1 MHTVVLTEL
10 GIAVYQDDAKLYSI
24 PFENP
29 AEEYVAIKQQKS
41 IPADL
46 ATRLIKEQSGVLVTD
61 ESLMSMLKNESIDAQ
76 MAGEEYLKKIQME
89 KPKILVES
97 GFASD
102 ENDALEKLRD
112 FAMSLSSSK
121 VTEVSSSPDLHVI
134 QSINTLDEVDKVC
147 NALSSRLREWY
158 GLHFPELDNIIDG
171 IAGYSKIVTTGRRED
186 LNEDAFT
193 NAGFPESKV
202 NMLNVVQE
210 KSRGGEISDENLEIV
225 KSLAQRMLDML
236 DLRKN
241 LEDHLEKEMN
251 NVAPNLAIILGTGV
265 AARMLSRT
273 GSLKKLSSLPAS
285 TIQVLGAERALFRSL
300 KTGAPPPKH
309 GILFQH
315 TLVHAAPR
323 WQRGK
328 IARAVAAKAVI
339 AARVDVYGNGVNATL
354 MEKLNLRI
362 KEIDTKYS
370 DAPEPRPDAA
380 NNERDHNSKA
390 WDKNKDDFKS
400 NRDSKPRGGFR
411 DKDRG
416 SSRDGDRGSFD
427 KFKKR
432 GDDRGSGGYR
442 RDDDKGGFD
451 KFKKRSGDRGSGGYR
466 RDDDRGGFRR
476 DNDRGGYRRDDDRG
490 GFDKF
495 KKRGDDRGSG
505 GYRRDGDRGG
515 FRRDN
520 DRGGY
525 RRDDDK
531 GSFDKFKK
539 RGDDR
544 SSGGYSRDND
554 RGGFRR
560 DNDRGGFRR
569 DNDRGGYSRDND
581 REIMTEADLDEIMT
595 EADTAEMMIKAV
607 LINSK
612 NAAMIVARAD
622 MAEMMIEVDSEEIM
636 IVVVLEEVVAVLV
649 QVVALSVVVQ
659 DTRIG
664 IGLVKVPAD
673 RVAEAEDLVEMT
685 NDVERKNRASV
696 LTEGR
701 HKGTYLVRS
710 DGRMNL
716 ATENL
721 VPGNTVYNERL
732 VVKKGIEYRTWD
744 PFRSKL
750 AASIKNGL
758 ETFPFKRGSSVL
770 YLGVSSGTTAS
781 HISDIVGVK
790 GMMFCVEHASRV
802 ARDFLDRVASHR
814 KNIVPVLQDAR
825 RPREYSAVYGKVDIV
840 YADIAQPDQTQI
852 VLENCQMYLKDGGV
866 MFLVIK
872 TRSIDVIKTPRQV
885 INEEKEKISRSM
897 DVLELID
904 LMPYDKDHAMIVAH

>member
-1 MHTVVLTEL
+1 MRQNRAPMLQTTSVIITPRPGIKIKMISNQIVIVNPVEVLE
-10 GIAVYQDDAKLYSI
+10 IKIED
-24 PFENP
+24 P
-29 AEEYVAIKQQKS
+29 AEMVIEA
-41 IPADL
+41 A
-46 ATRLIKEQSGVLVTD
+46 LINS
-61 ESLMSMLKNESIDAQ
+61 KNA
-76 MAGEEYLKKIQME
+76 
-89 KPKILVES
+89 
-97 GFASD
+97 
-102 ENDALEKLRD
+102 
-112 FAMSLSSSK
+112 AM
-121 VTEVSSSPDLHVI
+121 
-134 QSINTLDEVDKVC
+134 
-147 NALSSRLREWY
+147 
-158 GLHFPELDNIIDG
+158 
-171 IAGYSKIVTTGRRED
+171 IV
-186 LNEDAFT
+186 
-193 NAGFPESKV
+193 
-202 NMLNVVQE
+202 
-210 KSRGGEISDENLEIV
+210 
-225 KSLAQRMLDML
+225 
-236 DLRKN
+236 
-241 LEDHLEKEMN
+241 
-251 NVAPNLAIILGTGV
+251 
-265 AARMLSRT
+265 
-273 GSLKKLSSLPAS
+273 
-285 TIQVLGAERALFRSL
+285 
-300 KTGAPPPKH
+300 
-309 GILFQH
+309 
-315 TLVHAAPR
+315 
-323 WQRGK
+323 
-328 IARAVAAKAVI
+328 ARADTAEMMIKAVLI
-339 AARVDVYGNGVNATL
+339 NSKNAVVIVARVDTVEMMTEVDSEETMTEA
-354 MEKLNLRI
+354 
-362 KEIDTKYS
+362 DT
-370 DAPEPRPDAA
+370 AEMMI
-380 NNERDHNSKA
+380 EVVLINSKNA
-390 WDKNKDDFKS
+390 AMIVALADTVEMVIEVDLDEIMTEADIVETMTKAALINSKNAAMIVARADTAEIMTEADTAEIMIEV
-400 NRDSKPRGGFR
+400 DS
-411 DKDRG
+411 DEIMTEADTA
-416 SSRDGDRGSFD
+416 
-427 KFKKR
+427 
-432 GDDRGSGGYR
+432 
-442 RDDDKGGFD
+442 
-451 KFKKRSGDRGSGGYR
+451 
-466 RDDDRGGFRR
+466 
-476 DNDRGGYRRDDDRG
+476 
-490 GFDKF
+490 
-495 KKRGDDRGSG
+495 
-505 GYRRDGDRGG
+505 
-515 FRRDN
+515 
-520 DRGGY
+520 
-525 RRDDDK
+525 
-531 GSFDKFKK
+531 
-539 RGDDR
+539 
-544 SSGGYSRDND
+544 
-554 RGGFRR
+554 
-560 DNDRGGFRR
+560 
-569 DNDRGGYSRDND
+569 
-581 REIMTEADLDEIMT
+581 EIMTEADLDEIMT

>member
-1 MHTVVLTEL
+1 MRQNRAPMLQTTSVIITPRPGIKIKMISNQIVIVNPVEVLEIKIEDPAEMVIEAALINSKNAAMIVARADTAEMMIKVVL
-10 GIAVYQDDAKLYSI
+10 INSKNAV
-24 PFENP
+24 
-29 AEEYVAIKQQKS
+29 
-41 IPADL
+41 
-46 ATRLIKEQSGVLVTD
+46 
-61 ESLMSMLKNESIDAQ
+61 
-76 MAGEEYLKKIQME
+76 
-89 KPKILVES
+89 
-97 GFASD
+97 
-102 ENDALEKLRD
+102 
-112 FAMSLSSSK
+112 
-121 VTEVSSSPDLHVI
+121 VI
-134 QSINTLDEVDKVC
+134 V
-147 NALSSRLREWY
+147 
-158 GLHFPELDNIIDG
+158 
-171 IAGYSKIVTTGRRED
+171 
-186 LNEDAFT
+186 
-193 NAGFPESKV
+193 
-202 NMLNVVQE
+202 
-210 KSRGGEISDENLEIV
+210 
-225 KSLAQRMLDML
+225 
-236 DLRKN
+236 
-241 LEDHLEKEMN
+241 
-251 NVAPNLAIILGTGV
+251 
-265 AARMLSRT
+265 
-273 GSLKKLSSLPAS
+273 
-285 TIQVLGAERALFRSL
+285 
-300 KTGAPPPKH
+300 
-309 GILFQH
+309 
-315 TLVHAAPR
+315 
-323 WQRGK
+323 
-328 IARAVAAKAVI
+328 
-339 AARVDVYGNGVNATL
+339 ARVDTVEMMTEVDSEETMTEA
-354 MEKLNLRI
+354 
-362 KEIDTKYS
+362 DT
-370 DAPEPRPDAA
+370 AEMMI
-380 NNERDHNSKA
+380 EVVLINSKNA
-390 WDKNKDDFKS
+390 AMIVALADTVEMVIEVDLDEIMTEADIVETMTKAALINSKNAAMIVARADTAEIMTEA
-400 NRDSKPRGGFR
+400 DSAEIMTEV
-411 DKDRG
+411 DSDEIMTEA
-416 SSRDGDRGSFD
+416 DTA
-427 KFKKR
+427 
-432 GDDRGSGGYR
+432 
-442 RDDDKGGFD
+442 
-451 KFKKRSGDRGSGGYR
+451 
-466 RDDDRGGFRR
+466 
-476 DNDRGGYRRDDDRG
+476 
-490 GFDKF
+490 
-495 KKRGDDRGSG
+495 
-505 GYRRDGDRGG
+505 
-515 FRRDN
+515 
-520 DRGGY
+520 
-525 RRDDDK
+525 
-531 GSFDKFKK
+531 
-539 RGDDR
+539 
-544 SSGGYSRDND
+544 
-554 RGGFRR
+554 
-560 DNDRGGFRR
+560 
-569 DNDRGGYSRDND
+569 
-581 REIMTEADLDEIMT
+581 EIMTEADLDEIMT

>member
-1 MHTVVLTEL
+1 MLQTTSVIITPRPGIKIKMISNQIVIVNPVEVLE
-10 GIAVYQDDAKLYSI
+10 IKIED
-24 PFENP
+24 P
-29 AEEYVAIKQQKS
+29 AEMVIEA
-41 IPADL
+41 A
-46 ATRLIKEQSGVLVTD
+46 LINS
-61 ESLMSMLKNESIDAQ
+61 KNA
-76 MAGEEYLKKIQME
+76 
-89 KPKILVES
+89 
-97 GFASD
+97 
-102 ENDALEKLRD
+102 
-112 FAMSLSSSK
+112 AM
-121 VTEVSSSPDLHVI
+121 
-134 QSINTLDEVDKVC
+134 
-147 NALSSRLREWY
+147 
-158 GLHFPELDNIIDG
+158 
-171 IAGYSKIVTTGRRED
+171 IV
-186 LNEDAFT
+186 
-193 NAGFPESKV
+193 
-202 NMLNVVQE
+202 
-210 KSRGGEISDENLEIV
+210 
-225 KSLAQRMLDML
+225 
-236 DLRKN
+236 
-241 LEDHLEKEMN
+241 
-251 NVAPNLAIILGTGV
+251 
-265 AARMLSRT
+265 
-273 GSLKKLSSLPAS
+273 
-285 TIQVLGAERALFRSL
+285 
-300 KTGAPPPKH
+300 
-309 GILFQH
+309 
-315 TLVHAAPR
+315 
-323 WQRGK
+323 
-328 IARAVAAKAVI
+328 ARADTAEMMIKAVLI
-339 AARVDVYGNGVNATL
+339 NSKNAVVIVARVDTVEMMTEVDSEETMTEA
-354 MEKLNLRI
+354 
-362 KEIDTKYS
+362 DT
-370 DAPEPRPDAA
+370 AEMMI
-380 NNERDHNSKA
+380 EVVLINSKNA
-390 WDKNKDDFKS
+390 AMIVALADTVEMVIEVDLDEIMTEADIVETMTKAALINSKNAAMIVARADTAEIMTEA
-400 NRDSKPRGGFR
+400 DS
-411 DKDRG
+411 DEIMTEVD
-416 SSRDGDRGSFD
+416 SDEIMTEADTA
-427 KFKKR
+427 
-432 GDDRGSGGYR
+432 
-442 RDDDKGGFD
+442 
-451 KFKKRSGDRGSGGYR
+451 
-466 RDDDRGGFRR
+466 
-476 DNDRGGYRRDDDRG
+476 
-490 GFDKF
+490 
-495 KKRGDDRGSG
+495 
-505 GYRRDGDRGG
+505 
-515 FRRDN
+515 
-520 DRGGY
+520 
-525 RRDDDK
+525 
-531 GSFDKFKK
+531 
-539 RGDDR
+539 
-544 SSGGYSRDND
+544 
-554 RGGFRR
+554 
-560 DNDRGGFRR
+560 
-569 DNDRGGYSRDND
+569 
-581 REIMTEADLDEIMT
+581 EIMTEADLDEIMT

>member
-1 MHTVVLTEL
+1 MRQNRAPMLQTTSVIITPRPGIKIKMISNQIVIVNPVEVLEIKIEDPAEMVIEAALINSKNAAMIVARADTAEMMIKVVL
-10 GIAVYQDDAKLYSI
+10 INSKNAV
-24 PFENP
+24 
-29 AEEYVAIKQQKS
+29 
-41 IPADL
+41 
-46 ATRLIKEQSGVLVTD
+46 
-61 ESLMSMLKNESIDAQ
+61 
-76 MAGEEYLKKIQME
+76 
-89 KPKILVES
+89 
-97 GFASD
+97 
-102 ENDALEKLRD
+102 
-112 FAMSLSSSK
+112 
-121 VTEVSSSPDLHVI
+121 VI
-134 QSINTLDEVDKVC
+134 V
-147 NALSSRLREWY
+147 
-158 GLHFPELDNIIDG
+158 
-171 IAGYSKIVTTGRRED
+171 
-186 LNEDAFT
+186 
-193 NAGFPESKV
+193 
-202 NMLNVVQE
+202 
-210 KSRGGEISDENLEIV
+210 
-225 KSLAQRMLDML
+225 
-236 DLRKN
+236 
-241 LEDHLEKEMN
+241 
-251 NVAPNLAIILGTGV
+251 
-265 AARMLSRT
+265 
-273 GSLKKLSSLPAS
+273 
-285 TIQVLGAERALFRSL
+285 
-300 KTGAPPPKH
+300 
-309 GILFQH
+309 
-315 TLVHAAPR
+315 
-323 WQRGK
+323 
-328 IARAVAAKAVI
+328 
-339 AARVDVYGNGVNATL
+339 ARVDTVEMMTEVDSEETMTEA
-354 MEKLNLRI
+354 
-362 KEIDTKYS
+362 DT
-370 DAPEPRPDAA
+370 AEMMI
-380 NNERDHNSKA
+380 EVVLINSKNA
-390 WDKNKDDFKS
+390 AMIVALADTVEMVIEVDLDEIMTEADIVETMTKAALINSKNAAMIVARADTAEIMTEA
-400 NRDSKPRGGFR
+400 DS
-411 DKDRG
+411 DEIMTEVD
-416 SSRDGDRGSFD
+416 SDEIMTEADTA
-427 KFKKR
+427 
-432 GDDRGSGGYR
+432 
-442 RDDDKGGFD
+442 
-451 KFKKRSGDRGSGGYR
+451 
-466 RDDDRGGFRR
+466 
-476 DNDRGGYRRDDDRG
+476 
-490 GFDKF
+490 
-495 KKRGDDRGSG
+495 
-505 GYRRDGDRGG
+505 
-515 FRRDN
+515 
-520 DRGGY
+520 
-525 RRDDDK
+525 
-531 GSFDKFKK
+531 
-539 RGDDR
+539 
-544 SSGGYSRDND
+544 
-554 RGGFRR
+554 
-560 DNDRGGFRR
+560 
-569 DNDRGGYSRDND
+569 
-581 REIMTEADLDEIMT
+581 EIMTEADLDEIMT

>member
-1 MHTVVLTEL
+1 MRQNRAPMLQTTSVIITPRPGIKIKMISNQIVIVNPVEVLEIKIEDPAEMVIEAALINSKNAAMIVARADTAEMMIKVVL
-10 GIAVYQDDAKLYSI
+10 INSKNAV
-24 PFENP
+24 
-29 AEEYVAIKQQKS
+29 
-41 IPADL
+41 
-46 ATRLIKEQSGVLVTD
+46 
-61 ESLMSMLKNESIDAQ
+61 
-76 MAGEEYLKKIQME
+76 
-89 KPKILVES
+89 
-97 GFASD
+97 
-102 ENDALEKLRD
+102 
-112 FAMSLSSSK
+112 
-121 VTEVSSSPDLHVI
+121 VI
-134 QSINTLDEVDKVC
+134 V
-147 NALSSRLREWY
+147 
-158 GLHFPELDNIIDG
+158 
-171 IAGYSKIVTTGRRED
+171 
-186 LNEDAFT
+186 
-193 NAGFPESKV
+193 
-202 NMLNVVQE
+202 
-210 KSRGGEISDENLEIV
+210 
-225 KSLAQRMLDML
+225 
-236 DLRKN
+236 
-241 LEDHLEKEMN
+241 
-251 NVAPNLAIILGTGV
+251 
-265 AARMLSRT
+265 
-273 GSLKKLSSLPAS
+273 
-285 TIQVLGAERALFRSL
+285 
-300 KTGAPPPKH
+300 
-309 GILFQH
+309 
-315 TLVHAAPR
+315 
-323 WQRGK
+323 
-328 IARAVAAKAVI
+328 
-339 AARVDVYGNGVNATL
+339 ARVDTVEMMTEVDSEETMTEA
-354 MEKLNLRI
+354 
-362 KEIDTKYS
+362 DT
-370 DAPEPRPDAA
+370 AEMMI
-380 NNERDHNSKA
+380 EVVLINSKNA
-390 WDKNKDDFKS
+390 AMIVALADTVEMVIEVDSEETMTEADILEMMTKAALINSKNAVMIVARADTAEIMIEV
-400 NRDSKPRGGFR
+400 DS
-411 DKDRG
+411 DEIMTEADTAEIMTEA
-416 SSRDGDRGSFD
+416 DLD
-427 KFKKR
+427 
-432 GDDRGSGGYR
+432 
-442 RDDDKGGFD
+442 
-451 KFKKRSGDRGSGGYR
+451 
-466 RDDDRGGFRR
+466 
-476 DNDRGGYRRDDDRG
+476 
-490 GFDKF
+490 
-495 KKRGDDRGSG
+495 
-505 GYRRDGDRGG
+505 
-515 FRRDN
+515 
-520 DRGGY
+520 
-525 RRDDDK
+525 
-531 GSFDKFKK
+531 
-539 RGDDR
+539 
-544 SSGGYSRDND
+544 
-554 RGGFRR
+554 
-560 DNDRGGFRR
+560 
-569 DNDRGGYSRDND
+569 
-581 REIMTEADLDEIMT
+581 EIMTEADLDEIMT

>member
-1 MHTVVLTEL
+1 MRQNRAPMLQTTSVIITPRPGIKIKMISNQIVIVNPVEVLEIKIEDPAEMVIEAALINSKNAAMIVARADTAEMMIKVVL
-10 GIAVYQDDAKLYSI
+10 INSKNAV
-24 PFENP
+24 
-29 AEEYVAIKQQKS
+29 
-41 IPADL
+41 
-46 ATRLIKEQSGVLVTD
+46 
-61 ESLMSMLKNESIDAQ
+61 
-76 MAGEEYLKKIQME
+76 
-89 KPKILVES
+89 
-97 GFASD
+97 
-102 ENDALEKLRD
+102 
-112 FAMSLSSSK
+112 
-121 VTEVSSSPDLHVI
+121 VI
-134 QSINTLDEVDKVC
+134 V
-147 NALSSRLREWY
+147 
-158 GLHFPELDNIIDG
+158 
-171 IAGYSKIVTTGRRED
+171 
-186 LNEDAFT
+186 
-193 NAGFPESKV
+193 
-202 NMLNVVQE
+202 
-210 KSRGGEISDENLEIV
+210 
-225 KSLAQRMLDML
+225 
-236 DLRKN
+236 
-241 LEDHLEKEMN
+241 
-251 NVAPNLAIILGTGV
+251 
-265 AARMLSRT
+265 
-273 GSLKKLSSLPAS
+273 
-285 TIQVLGAERALFRSL
+285 
-300 KTGAPPPKH
+300 
-309 GILFQH
+309 
-315 TLVHAAPR
+315 
-323 WQRGK
+323 
-328 IARAVAAKAVI
+328 
-339 AARVDVYGNGVNATL
+339 ARVDTVEMMTEVDSEETMTEA
-354 MEKLNLRI
+354 
-362 KEIDTKYS
+362 DT
-370 DAPEPRPDAA
+370 AEMMI
-380 NNERDHNSKA
+380 EVVLINSKNA
-390 WDKNKDDFKS
+390 AMIVALADTVEMVIEVDLDEIMTEADIVEMMTKAALINSKNAVMIVARADTAEIMTEA
-400 NRDSKPRGGFR
+400 DS
-411 DKDRG
+411 DEIMTEAD
-416 SSRDGDRGSFD
+416 SDEIMTEADTA
-427 KFKKR
+427 
-432 GDDRGSGGYR
+432 
-442 RDDDKGGFD
+442 
-451 KFKKRSGDRGSGGYR
+451 
-466 RDDDRGGFRR
+466 
-476 DNDRGGYRRDDDRG
+476 
-490 GFDKF
+490 
-495 KKRGDDRGSG
+495 
-505 GYRRDGDRGG
+505 
-515 FRRDN
+515 
-520 DRGGY
+520 
-525 RRDDDK
+525 
-531 GSFDKFKK
+531 
-539 RGDDR
+539 
-544 SSGGYSRDND
+544 
-554 RGGFRR
+554 
-560 DNDRGGFRR
+560 
-569 DNDRGGYSRDND
+569 
-581 REIMTEADLDEIMT
+581 EIMTEADLDEIMT

>member
-1 MHTVVLTEL
+1 MRQNRAPMLQTTSVIITPRPGIKIKMISNQIVIVNPVEVLE
-10 GIAVYQDDAKLYSI
+10 IKIED
-24 PFENP
+24 P
-29 AEEYVAIKQQKS
+29 AEMVIEA
-41 IPADL
+41 A
-46 ATRLIKEQSGVLVTD
+46 LINS
-61 ESLMSMLKNESIDAQ
+61 KNA
-76 MAGEEYLKKIQME
+76 
-89 KPKILVES
+89 
-97 GFASD
+97 
-102 ENDALEKLRD
+102 
-112 FAMSLSSSK
+112 AM
-121 VTEVSSSPDLHVI
+121 
-134 QSINTLDEVDKVC
+134 
-147 NALSSRLREWY
+147 
-158 GLHFPELDNIIDG
+158 
-171 IAGYSKIVTTGRRED
+171 IV
-186 LNEDAFT
+186 
-193 NAGFPESKV
+193 
-202 NMLNVVQE
+202 
-210 KSRGGEISDENLEIV
+210 
-225 KSLAQRMLDML
+225 
-236 DLRKN
+236 
-241 LEDHLEKEMN
+241 
-251 NVAPNLAIILGTGV
+251 
-265 AARMLSRT
+265 
-273 GSLKKLSSLPAS
+273 
-285 TIQVLGAERALFRSL
+285 
-300 KTGAPPPKH
+300 
-309 GILFQH
+309 
-315 TLVHAAPR
+315 
-323 WQRGK
+323 
-328 IARAVAAKAVI
+328 ARADTAEMMIKAVLI
-339 AARVDVYGNGVNATL
+339 NSKNAVVIVARVDTVEMMTEVDSEETMTEA
-354 MEKLNLRI
+354 
-362 KEIDTKYS
+362 DT
-370 DAPEPRPDAA
+370 AEMMI
-380 NNERDHNSKA
+380 EVVLINSKNA
-390 WDKNKDDFKS
+390 AMIVALADTVEMVIEVDLDEIMTEADIVETMTKAALINSKNAAMIVARADTAEIMTEV
-400 NRDSKPRGGFR
+400 DS
-411 DKDRG
+411 DEIMTEADTA
-416 SSRDGDRGSFD
+416 
-427 KFKKR
+427 
-432 GDDRGSGGYR
+432 
-442 RDDDKGGFD
+442 
-451 KFKKRSGDRGSGGYR
+451 
-466 RDDDRGGFRR
+466 
-476 DNDRGGYRRDDDRG
+476 
-490 GFDKF
+490 
-495 KKRGDDRGSG
+495 
-505 GYRRDGDRGG
+505 
-515 FRRDN
+515 
-520 DRGGY
+520 
-525 RRDDDK
+525 
-531 GSFDKFKK
+531 
-539 RGDDR
+539 
-544 SSGGYSRDND
+544 
-554 RGGFRR
+554 
-560 DNDRGGFRR
+560 
-569 DNDRGGYSRDND
+569 
-581 REIMTEADLDEIMT
+581 EIMTEADLDEIMT

>member
-1 MHTVVLTEL
+1 MRQNRAPMLQTTSVIITPRPGIKIKMISNQIVIVNPVEVLEIKIEDPAEMVIEAALINSKNAAMIVARADTAEMMIKVVL
-10 GIAVYQDDAKLYSI
+10 INSKNAV
-24 PFENP
+24 
-29 AEEYVAIKQQKS
+29 
-41 IPADL
+41 
-46 ATRLIKEQSGVLVTD
+46 
-61 ESLMSMLKNESIDAQ
+61 
-76 MAGEEYLKKIQME
+76 
-89 KPKILVES
+89 
-97 GFASD
+97 
-102 ENDALEKLRD
+102 
-112 FAMSLSSSK
+112 
-121 VTEVSSSPDLHVI
+121 VI
-134 QSINTLDEVDKVC
+134 V
-147 NALSSRLREWY
+147 
-158 GLHFPELDNIIDG
+158 
-171 IAGYSKIVTTGRRED
+171 
-186 LNEDAFT
+186 
-193 NAGFPESKV
+193 
-202 NMLNVVQE
+202 
-210 KSRGGEISDENLEIV
+210 
-225 KSLAQRMLDML
+225 
-236 DLRKN
+236 
-241 LEDHLEKEMN
+241 
-251 NVAPNLAIILGTGV
+251 
-265 AARMLSRT
+265 
-273 GSLKKLSSLPAS
+273 
-285 TIQVLGAERALFRSL
+285 
-300 KTGAPPPKH
+300 
-309 GILFQH
+309 
-315 TLVHAAPR
+315 
-323 WQRGK
+323 
-328 IARAVAAKAVI
+328 
-339 AARVDVYGNGVNATL
+339 ARVDTVEMMTEVDSEETMTEA
-354 MEKLNLRI
+354 
-362 KEIDTKYS
+362 DT
-370 DAPEPRPDAA
+370 AEMMI
-380 NNERDHNSKA
+380 EVVLINSKNA
-390 WDKNKDDFKS
+390 AMIVALADTVEMVIEVDSEETMTEADIVEMMTKAALINSKNAVMIVARADTAEIMTEA
-400 NRDSKPRGGFR
+400 DS
-411 DKDRG
+411 DEIMTEVD
-416 SSRDGDRGSFD
+416 SDEIMTEADTA
-427 KFKKR
+427 
-432 GDDRGSGGYR
+432 
-442 RDDDKGGFD
+442 
-451 KFKKRSGDRGSGGYR
+451 
-466 RDDDRGGFRR
+466 
-476 DNDRGGYRRDDDRG
+476 
-490 GFDKF
+490 
-495 KKRGDDRGSG
+495 
-505 GYRRDGDRGG
+505 
-515 FRRDN
+515 
-520 DRGGY
+520 
-525 RRDDDK
+525 
-531 GSFDKFKK
+531 
-539 RGDDR
+539 
-544 SSGGYSRDND
+544 
-554 RGGFRR
+554 
-560 DNDRGGFRR
+560 
-569 DNDRGGYSRDND
+569 
-581 REIMTEADLDEIMT
+581 EIMTEADLDEIMT

>member
-1 MHTVVLTEL
+1 MRQNRAPMLQTTSVIITPRPGIKIKMISNQIVIVNPVEVLE
-10 GIAVYQDDAKLYSI
+10 IKIED
-24 PFENP
+24 P
-29 AEEYVAIKQQKS
+29 AEMVIEA
-41 IPADL
+41 A
-46 ATRLIKEQSGVLVTD
+46 LINS
-61 ESLMSMLKNESIDAQ
+61 KNA
-76 MAGEEYLKKIQME
+76 
-89 KPKILVES
+89 
-97 GFASD
+97 
-102 ENDALEKLRD
+102 
-112 FAMSLSSSK
+112 AM
-121 VTEVSSSPDLHVI
+121 
-134 QSINTLDEVDKVC
+134 
-147 NALSSRLREWY
+147 
-158 GLHFPELDNIIDG
+158 
-171 IAGYSKIVTTGRRED
+171 IV
-186 LNEDAFT
+186 
-193 NAGFPESKV
+193 
-202 NMLNVVQE
+202 
-210 KSRGGEISDENLEIV
+210 
-225 KSLAQRMLDML
+225 
-236 DLRKN
+236 
-241 LEDHLEKEMN
+241 
-251 NVAPNLAIILGTGV
+251 
-265 AARMLSRT
+265 
-273 GSLKKLSSLPAS
+273 
-285 TIQVLGAERALFRSL
+285 
-300 KTGAPPPKH
+300 
-309 GILFQH
+309 
-315 TLVHAAPR
+315 
-323 WQRGK
+323 
-328 IARAVAAKAVI
+328 ARADIAEMMIKAVLI
-339 AARVDVYGNGVNATL
+339 NSKNAVVIVARVDTVEMMTEVDSEETMTEA
-354 MEKLNLRI
+354 
-362 KEIDTKYS
+362 DT
-370 DAPEPRPDAA
+370 AEMMI
-380 NNERDHNSKA
+380 EVVLINSKNA
-390 WDKNKDDFKS
+390 AMIVALADTVEMVIEVDLDEIMTEADIVETMTKAALINSKNAAMIVARADTAEIMTEADTAEIMIEV
-400 NRDSKPRGGFR
+400 DS
-411 DKDRG
+411 DEIMTEVDTA
-416 SSRDGDRGSFD
+416 
-427 KFKKR
+427 
-432 GDDRGSGGYR
+432 
-442 RDDDKGGFD
+442 
-451 KFKKRSGDRGSGGYR
+451 
-466 RDDDRGGFRR
+466 
-476 DNDRGGYRRDDDRG
+476 
-490 GFDKF
+490 
-495 KKRGDDRGSG
+495 
-505 GYRRDGDRGG
+505 
-515 FRRDN
+515 
-520 DRGGY
+520 
-525 RRDDDK
+525 
-531 GSFDKFKK
+531 
-539 RGDDR
+539 
-544 SSGGYSRDND
+544 
-554 RGGFRR
+554 
-560 DNDRGGFRR
+560 
-569 DNDRGGYSRDND
+569 
-581 REIMTEADLDEIMT
+581 EIMTEADLDEIMT

>member
-1 MHTVVLTEL
+1 
-10 GIAVYQDDAKLYSI
+10 
-24 PFENP
+24 
-29 AEEYVAIKQQKS
+29 
-41 IPADL
+41 
-46 ATRLIKEQSGVLVTD
+46 
-61 ESLMSMLKNESIDAQ
+61 ML
-76 MAGEEYLKKIQME
+76 
-89 KPKILVES
+89 
-97 GFASD
+97 
-102 ENDALEKLRD
+102 
-112 FAMSLSSSK
+112 
-121 VTEVSSSPDLHVI
+121 H
-134 QSINTLDEVDKVC
+134 
-147 NALSSRLREWY
+147 
-158 GLHFPELDNIIDG
+158 
-171 IAGYSKIVTTGRRED
+171 
-186 LNEDAFT
+186 
-193 NAGFPESKV
+193 
-202 NMLNVVQE
+202 
-210 KSRGGEISDENLEIV
+210 
-225 KSLAQRMLDML
+225 
-236 DLRKN
+236 
-241 LEDHLEKEMN
+241 
-251 NVAPNLAIILGTGV
+251 
-265 AARMLSRT
+265 
-273 GSLKKLSSLPAS
+273 
-285 TIQVLGAERALFRSL
+285 
-300 KTGAPPPKH
+300 
-309 GILFQH
+309 
-315 TLVHAAPR
+315 
-323 WQRGK
+323 
-328 IARAVAAKAVI
+328 
-339 AARVDVYGNGVNATL
+339 
-354 MEKLNLRI
+354 
-362 KEIDTKYS
+362 
-370 DAPEPRPDAA
+370 
-380 NNERDHNSKA
+380 NERDHNSKA

-451 KFKKRSGDRGSGGYR
+451 KFKKRGGDRGSGGYR

-476 DNDRGGYRRDDDRG
+476 DNDRGGGYRRDDDRG

-554 RGGFRR
+554 R
-560 DNDRGGFRR
+560 DRW
-569 DNDRGGYSRDND
+569 DEIMTEADTAEIMVDSDEIMTEAD
-581 REIMTEADLDEIMT
+581 TAEIMTEADLDEIMT

-790 GMMFCVEHASRV
+790 GMMFCVEHASR
-802 ARDFLDRVASHR
+802 ARDFLDRVASYR

-852 VLENCQMYLKDGGV
+852 VLEN
-866 MFLVIK
+866 
-872 TRSIDVIKTPRQV
+872 
-885 INEEKEKISRSM
+885 
-897 DVLELID
+897 
-904 LMPYDKDHAMIVAH
+904 

>member
-1 MHTVVLTEL
+1 MRQNRAPMLQTTSVIITPRPGIKIKMISNQIVIVNPVEVLEIKIEDPAEMVIEAALINSKNAAMIVARADTAEMMIKVVL
-10 GIAVYQDDAKLYSI
+10 INSKNAV
-24 PFENP
+24 
-29 AEEYVAIKQQKS
+29 
-41 IPADL
+41 
-46 ATRLIKEQSGVLVTD
+46 
-61 ESLMSMLKNESIDAQ
+61 
-76 MAGEEYLKKIQME
+76 
-89 KPKILVES
+89 
-97 GFASD
+97 
-102 ENDALEKLRD
+102 
-112 FAMSLSSSK
+112 
-121 VTEVSSSPDLHVI
+121 VI
-134 QSINTLDEVDKVC
+134 V
-147 NALSSRLREWY
+147 
-158 GLHFPELDNIIDG
+158 
-171 IAGYSKIVTTGRRED
+171 
-186 LNEDAFT
+186 
-193 NAGFPESKV
+193 
-202 NMLNVVQE
+202 
-210 KSRGGEISDENLEIV
+210 
-225 KSLAQRMLDML
+225 
-236 DLRKN
+236 
-241 LEDHLEKEMN
+241 
-251 NVAPNLAIILGTGV
+251 
-265 AARMLSRT
+265 
-273 GSLKKLSSLPAS
+273 
-285 TIQVLGAERALFRSL
+285 
-300 KTGAPPPKH
+300 
-309 GILFQH
+309 
-315 TLVHAAPR
+315 
-323 WQRGK
+323 
-328 IARAVAAKAVI
+328 
-339 AARVDVYGNGVNATL
+339 ARVDTVEMMTEVDSEETMTEA
-354 MEKLNLRI
+354 
-362 KEIDTKYS
+362 DT
-370 DAPEPRPDAA
+370 AEMMI
-380 NNERDHNSKA
+380 EVVLINSKNA
-390 WDKNKDDFKS
+390 AMIVALADTVEMVIEVDLDEIMTEADIVETMTKAALINSKNAAMIVARADTAEIMTEA
-400 NRDSKPRGGFR
+400 DS
-411 DKDRG
+411 DEIMTEVD
-416 SSRDGDRGSFD
+416 SDEIMTEADTA
-427 KFKKR
+427 
-432 GDDRGSGGYR
+432 
-442 RDDDKGGFD
+442 
-451 KFKKRSGDRGSGGYR
+451 
-466 RDDDRGGFRR
+466 
-476 DNDRGGYRRDDDRG
+476 
-490 GFDKF
+490 
-495 KKRGDDRGSG
+495 
-505 GYRRDGDRGG
+505 
-515 FRRDN
+515 
-520 DRGGY
+520 
-525 RRDDDK
+525 
-531 GSFDKFKK
+531 
-539 RGDDR
+539 
-544 SSGGYSRDND
+544 
-554 RGGFRR
+554 
-560 DNDRGGFRR
+560 
-569 DNDRGGYSRDND
+569 
-581 REIMTEADLDEIMT
+581 EIMTEADLDEIMT

-664 IGLVKVPAD
+664 IGLVKVPVD

>member
-1 MHTVVLTEL
+1 MRQNRAPMLQTTSVIITPRPGIKIKMISNQIVIVNPVEVLEIKIEDPAEMVIEAALINSKNAAMIVARADTAEMMIKVVL
-10 GIAVYQDDAKLYSI
+10 INSKNAV
-24 PFENP
+24 
-29 AEEYVAIKQQKS
+29 
-41 IPADL
+41 
-46 ATRLIKEQSGVLVTD
+46 
-61 ESLMSMLKNESIDAQ
+61 
-76 MAGEEYLKKIQME
+76 
-89 KPKILVES
+89 
-97 GFASD
+97 
-102 ENDALEKLRD
+102 
-112 FAMSLSSSK
+112 
-121 VTEVSSSPDLHVI
+121 VI
-134 QSINTLDEVDKVC
+134 V
-147 NALSSRLREWY
+147 
-158 GLHFPELDNIIDG
+158 
-171 IAGYSKIVTTGRRED
+171 
-186 LNEDAFT
+186 
-193 NAGFPESKV
+193 
-202 NMLNVVQE
+202 
-210 KSRGGEISDENLEIV
+210 
-225 KSLAQRMLDML
+225 
-236 DLRKN
+236 
-241 LEDHLEKEMN
+241 
-251 NVAPNLAIILGTGV
+251 
-265 AARMLSRT
+265 
-273 GSLKKLSSLPAS
+273 
-285 TIQVLGAERALFRSL
+285 
-300 KTGAPPPKH
+300 
-309 GILFQH
+309 
-315 TLVHAAPR
+315 
-323 WQRGK
+323 
-328 IARAVAAKAVI
+328 
-339 AARVDVYGNGVNATL
+339 ARVDTVEMMTEVDSEETMTEA
-354 MEKLNLRI
+354 
-362 KEIDTKYS
+362 DT
-370 DAPEPRPDAA
+370 AEMMI
-380 NNERDHNSKA
+380 EVVLINSKNA
-390 WDKNKDDFKS
+390 AMIVALADTVEMVIEVDLDEIMTEADIVETMTKAALINSKNAVMIVARADTAEIMTEA
-400 NRDSKPRGGFR
+400 DS
-411 DKDRG
+411 DEIMTEVD
-416 SSRDGDRGSFD
+416 SDEIMTEADTA
-427 KFKKR
+427 
-432 GDDRGSGGYR
+432 
-442 RDDDKGGFD
+442 
-451 KFKKRSGDRGSGGYR
+451 
-466 RDDDRGGFRR
+466 
-476 DNDRGGYRRDDDRG
+476 
-490 GFDKF
+490 
-495 KKRGDDRGSG
+495 
-505 GYRRDGDRGG
+505 
-515 FRRDN
+515 
-520 DRGGY
+520 
-525 RRDDDK
+525 
-531 GSFDKFKK
+531 
-539 RGDDR
+539 
-544 SSGGYSRDND
+544 
-554 RGGFRR
+554 
-560 DNDRGGFRR
+560 
-569 DNDRGGYSRDND
+569 
-581 REIMTEADLDEIMT
+581 EIMTEADLDEIMT

>member
-432 GDDRGSGGYR
+432 GDDRSSGGYR

-451 KFKKRSGDRGSGGYR
+451 KFKKRGGDRGSGGYR

-554 RGGFRR
+554 RGGYRAEIMTEA
-560 DNDRGGFRR
+560 DLD
-569 DNDRGGYSRDND
+569 
-581 REIMTEADLDEIMT
+581 EIMTEADLDEIMT

>member
-1 MHTVVLTEL
+1 MRQNRAPMLQTTSVIITPRPGIKIKMISNQIVIVNPVEVLEIKIEDPAEMVIEAALINSKNAAMIVARADTAEMMIKVVL
-10 GIAVYQDDAKLYSI
+10 INSKNAV
-24 PFENP
+24 
-29 AEEYVAIKQQKS
+29 
-41 IPADL
+41 
-46 ATRLIKEQSGVLVTD
+46 
-61 ESLMSMLKNESIDAQ
+61 
-76 MAGEEYLKKIQME
+76 
-89 KPKILVES
+89 
-97 GFASD
+97 
-102 ENDALEKLRD
+102 
-112 FAMSLSSSK
+112 
-121 VTEVSSSPDLHVI
+121 VI
-134 QSINTLDEVDKVC
+134 V
-147 NALSSRLREWY
+147 
-158 GLHFPELDNIIDG
+158 
-171 IAGYSKIVTTGRRED
+171 
-186 LNEDAFT
+186 
-193 NAGFPESKV
+193 
-202 NMLNVVQE
+202 
-210 KSRGGEISDENLEIV
+210 
-225 KSLAQRMLDML
+225 
-236 DLRKN
+236 
-241 LEDHLEKEMN
+241 
-251 NVAPNLAIILGTGV
+251 
-265 AARMLSRT
+265 
-273 GSLKKLSSLPAS
+273 
-285 TIQVLGAERALFRSL
+285 
-300 KTGAPPPKH
+300 
-309 GILFQH
+309 
-315 TLVHAAPR
+315 
-323 WQRGK
+323 
-328 IARAVAAKAVI
+328 
-339 AARVDVYGNGVNATL
+339 ARVDTVEMMTEVDSEETMTEA
-354 MEKLNLRI
+354 
-362 KEIDTKYS
+362 DT
-370 DAPEPRPDAA
+370 AEMMI
-380 NNERDHNSKA
+380 EVVLINSKNA
-390 WDKNKDDFKS
+390 AMIVALADTVEMVIEVDLDEIMTEADIVEMMTKAALINSKNAVMIVARADTAEIMIEV
-400 NRDSKPRGGFR
+400 DS
-411 DKDRG
+411 DEIMTEADTA
-416 SSRDGDRGSFD
+416 
-427 KFKKR
+427 
-432 GDDRGSGGYR
+432 
-442 RDDDKGGFD
+442 
-451 KFKKRSGDRGSGGYR
+451 
-466 RDDDRGGFRR
+466 
-476 DNDRGGYRRDDDRG
+476 
-490 GFDKF
+490 
-495 KKRGDDRGSG
+495 
-505 GYRRDGDRGG
+505 
-515 FRRDN
+515 
-520 DRGGY
+520 
-525 RRDDDK
+525 
-531 GSFDKFKK
+531 
-539 RGDDR
+539 
-544 SSGGYSRDND
+544 
-554 RGGFRR
+554 
-560 DNDRGGFRR
+560 
-569 DNDRGGYSRDND
+569 
-581 REIMTEADLDEIMT
+581 EIMTEADLDEIMT

>member
-1 MHTVVLTEL
+1 MRQNRAPMLQTTSVIITPRPGIKIKMISNQIVIVNPVEVLE
-10 GIAVYQDDAKLYSI
+10 IKIED
-24 PFENP
+24 P
-29 AEEYVAIKQQKS
+29 AEMVIEA
-41 IPADL
+41 A
-46 ATRLIKEQSGVLVTD
+46 LINS
-61 ESLMSMLKNESIDAQ
+61 KNA
-76 MAGEEYLKKIQME
+76 
-89 KPKILVES
+89 
-97 GFASD
+97 
-102 ENDALEKLRD
+102 
-112 FAMSLSSSK
+112 AM
-121 VTEVSSSPDLHVI
+121 
-134 QSINTLDEVDKVC
+134 
-147 NALSSRLREWY
+147 
-158 GLHFPELDNIIDG
+158 
-171 IAGYSKIVTTGRRED
+171 IV
-186 LNEDAFT
+186 
-193 NAGFPESKV
+193 
-202 NMLNVVQE
+202 
-210 KSRGGEISDENLEIV
+210 
-225 KSLAQRMLDML
+225 
-236 DLRKN
+236 
-241 LEDHLEKEMN
+241 
-251 NVAPNLAIILGTGV
+251 
-265 AARMLSRT
+265 
-273 GSLKKLSSLPAS
+273 
-285 TIQVLGAERALFRSL
+285 
-300 KTGAPPPKH
+300 
-309 GILFQH
+309 
-315 TLVHAAPR
+315 
-323 WQRGK
+323 
-328 IARAVAAKAVI
+328 ARADTAEMMIKAVLI
-339 AARVDVYGNGVNATL
+339 NSKNAVVIVARVDTVEMMTEVDSEETMTEA
-354 MEKLNLRI
+354 
-362 KEIDTKYS
+362 DT
-370 DAPEPRPDAA
+370 AEMMI
-380 NNERDHNSKA
+380 EVVLINSKNA
-390 WDKNKDDFKS
+390 AMIVALADTVEMVIEVDLD
-400 NRDSKPRGGFR
+400 
-411 DKDRG
+411 
-416 SSRDGDRGSFD
+416 
-427 KFKKR
+427 
-432 GDDRGSGGYR
+432 
-442 RDDDKGGFD
+442 
-451 KFKKRSGDRGSGGYR
+451 
-466 RDDDRGGFRR
+466 
-476 DNDRGGYRRDDDRG
+476 
-490 GFDKF
+490 
-495 KKRGDDRGSG
+495 
-505 GYRRDGDRGG
+505 
-515 FRRDN
+515 
-520 DRGGY
+520 
-525 RRDDDK
+525 
-531 GSFDKFKK
+531 
-539 RGDDR
+539 
-544 SSGGYSRDND
+544 
-554 RGGFRR
+554 
-560 DNDRGGFRR
+560 
-569 DNDRGGYSRDND
+569 
-581 REIMTEADLDEIMT
+581 EIMTEADIVETMTKAALINSKNAAMIVARADTAEIMTEADTAEIMTEVDSDEIMTEADTAEIMTEVDLDEIMT

>member
-1 MHTVVLTEL
+1 MRQNRAPMLQTTSVIITPRPGIKIKMISNQIVIVNPVEVLEIKIEDPAEMVIEAALINSKNAAMIVARADTAEMMIKVVL
-10 GIAVYQDDAKLYSI
+10 INSKNAV
-24 PFENP
+24 
-29 AEEYVAIKQQKS
+29 
-41 IPADL
+41 
-46 ATRLIKEQSGVLVTD
+46 
-61 ESLMSMLKNESIDAQ
+61 
-76 MAGEEYLKKIQME
+76 
-89 KPKILVES
+89 
-97 GFASD
+97 
-102 ENDALEKLRD
+102 
-112 FAMSLSSSK
+112 
-121 VTEVSSSPDLHVI
+121 VI
-134 QSINTLDEVDKVC
+134 V
-147 NALSSRLREWY
+147 
-158 GLHFPELDNIIDG
+158 
-171 IAGYSKIVTTGRRED
+171 
-186 LNEDAFT
+186 
-193 NAGFPESKV
+193 
-202 NMLNVVQE
+202 
-210 KSRGGEISDENLEIV
+210 
-225 KSLAQRMLDML
+225 
-236 DLRKN
+236 
-241 LEDHLEKEMN
+241 
-251 NVAPNLAIILGTGV
+251 
-265 AARMLSRT
+265 
-273 GSLKKLSSLPAS
+273 
-285 TIQVLGAERALFRSL
+285 
-300 KTGAPPPKH
+300 
-309 GILFQH
+309 
-315 TLVHAAPR
+315 
-323 WQRGK
+323 
-328 IARAVAAKAVI
+328 
-339 AARVDVYGNGVNATL
+339 ARVDTVEMMTEVDSEETMTEA
-354 MEKLNLRI
+354 
-362 KEIDTKYS
+362 DT
-370 DAPEPRPDAA
+370 AEMMI
-380 NNERDHNSKA
+380 EVVLINSKNA
-390 WDKNKDDFKS
+390 AMIVALADTVEMVIEVDLDEIMTEADIVETMTKAALINSKNAAMIVARADTAEIMTEADTAEIMTEV
-400 NRDSKPRGGFR
+400 DS
-411 DKDRG
+411 DEIMTEADTA
-416 SSRDGDRGSFD
+416 
-427 KFKKR
+427 
-432 GDDRGSGGYR
+432 
-442 RDDDKGGFD
+442 
-451 KFKKRSGDRGSGGYR
+451 
-466 RDDDRGGFRR
+466 
-476 DNDRGGYRRDDDRG
+476 
-490 GFDKF
+490 
-495 KKRGDDRGSG
+495 
-505 GYRRDGDRGG
+505 
-515 FRRDN
+515 
-520 DRGGY
+520 
-525 RRDDDK
+525 
-531 GSFDKFKK
+531 
-539 RGDDR
+539 
-544 SSGGYSRDND
+544 
-554 RGGFRR
+554 
-560 DNDRGGFRR
+560 
-569 DNDRGGYSRDND
+569 
-581 REIMTEADLDEIMT
+581 EIMTEADLDEIMT

>member
-1 MHTVVLTEL
+1 MRQNRAPMLQTTSVIITPRPGIKIKMISNQIVIVNPVEVLE
-10 GIAVYQDDAKLYSI
+10 IKIED
-24 PFENP
+24 P
-29 AEEYVAIKQQKS
+29 AEMVIEA
-41 IPADL
+41 A
-46 ATRLIKEQSGVLVTD
+46 LINS
-61 ESLMSMLKNESIDAQ
+61 KNA
-76 MAGEEYLKKIQME
+76 
-89 KPKILVES
+89 
-97 GFASD
+97 
-102 ENDALEKLRD
+102 
-112 FAMSLSSSK
+112 AM
-121 VTEVSSSPDLHVI
+121 
-134 QSINTLDEVDKVC
+134 
-147 NALSSRLREWY
+147 
-158 GLHFPELDNIIDG
+158 
-171 IAGYSKIVTTGRRED
+171 IV
-186 LNEDAFT
+186 
-193 NAGFPESKV
+193 
-202 NMLNVVQE
+202 
-210 KSRGGEISDENLEIV
+210 
-225 KSLAQRMLDML
+225 
-236 DLRKN
+236 
-241 LEDHLEKEMN
+241 
-251 NVAPNLAIILGTGV
+251 
-265 AARMLSRT
+265 
-273 GSLKKLSSLPAS
+273 
-285 TIQVLGAERALFRSL
+285 
-300 KTGAPPPKH
+300 
-309 GILFQH
+309 
-315 TLVHAAPR
+315 
-323 WQRGK
+323 
-328 IARAVAAKAVI
+328 ARADTAEMMIKAVLI
-339 AARVDVYGNGVNATL
+339 NSKNAVVIVARVDTVEMMTEVDSEETMTEA
-354 MEKLNLRI
+354 
-362 KEIDTKYS
+362 DT
-370 DAPEPRPDAA
+370 AEMMI
-380 NNERDHNSKA
+380 EVVLINSKNA
-390 WDKNKDDFKS
+390 AMIVALADTVEMVIEVDLD
-400 NRDSKPRGGFR
+400 
-411 DKDRG
+411 
-416 SSRDGDRGSFD
+416 
-427 KFKKR
+427 
-432 GDDRGSGGYR
+432 
-442 RDDDKGGFD
+442 
-451 KFKKRSGDRGSGGYR
+451 
-466 RDDDRGGFRR
+466 
-476 DNDRGGYRRDDDRG
+476 
-490 GFDKF
+490 
-495 KKRGDDRGSG
+495 
-505 GYRRDGDRGG
+505 
-515 FRRDN
+515 
-520 DRGGY
+520 
-525 RRDDDK
+525 
-531 GSFDKFKK
+531 
-539 RGDDR
+539 
-544 SSGGYSRDND
+544 
-554 RGGFRR
+554 
-560 DNDRGGFRR
+560 
-569 DNDRGGYSRDND
+569 
-581 REIMTEADLDEIMT
+581 EIMTEADIVETMTKAALINSKNAAMIVARADTAEIMTEADTAEIMIEVDSDEIMTEADTAEIMTEVDLDEIMT

>member
-1 MHTVVLTEL
+1 M
-10 GIAVYQDDAKLYSI
+10 I
-24 PFENP
+24 
-29 AEEYVAIKQQKS
+29 
-41 IPADL
+41 
-46 ATRLIKEQSGVLVTD
+46 
-61 ESLMSMLKNESIDAQ
+61 
-76 MAGEEYLKKIQME
+76 
-89 KPKILVES
+89 
-97 GFASD
+97 
-102 ENDALEKLRD
+102 
-112 FAMSLSSSK
+112 
-121 VTEVSSSPDLHVI
+121 
-134 QSINTLDEVDKVC
+134 
-147 NALSSRLREWY
+147 
-158 GLHFPELDNIIDG
+158 
-171 IAGYSKIVTTGRRED
+171 
-186 LNEDAFT
+186 
-193 NAGFPESKV
+193 
-202 NMLNVVQE
+202 
-210 KSRGGEISDENLEIV
+210 
-225 KSLAQRMLDML
+225 
-236 DLRKN
+236 
-241 LEDHLEKEMN
+241 
-251 NVAPNLAIILGTGV
+251 
-265 AARMLSRT
+265 
-273 GSLKKLSSLPAS
+273 
-285 TIQVLGAERALFRSL
+285 
-300 KTGAPPPKH
+300 
-309 GILFQH
+309 
-315 TLVHAAPR
+315 TLVVCSI
-323 WQRGK
+323 G
-328 IARAVAAKAVI
+328 
-339 AARVDVYGNGVNATL
+339 ARVDTVEMMTEVDSEETMTEA
-354 MEKLNLRI
+354 
-362 KEIDTKYS
+362 DT
-370 DAPEPRPDAA
+370 AEMMI
-380 NNERDHNSKA
+380 EVVLINSKNA
-390 WDKNKDDFKS
+390 AMIVALADTVEMVIEVDLD
-400 NRDSKPRGGFR
+400 
-411 DKDRG
+411 
-416 SSRDGDRGSFD
+416 
-427 KFKKR
+427 
-432 GDDRGSGGYR
+432 
-442 RDDDKGGFD
+442 
-451 KFKKRSGDRGSGGYR
+451 
-466 RDDDRGGFRR
+466 
-476 DNDRGGYRRDDDRG
+476 
-490 GFDKF
+490 
-495 KKRGDDRGSG
+495 
-505 GYRRDGDRGG
+505 
-515 FRRDN
+515 
-520 DRGGY
+520 
-525 RRDDDK
+525 
-531 GSFDKFKK
+531 
-539 RGDDR
+539 
-544 SSGGYSRDND
+544 
-554 RGGFRR
+554 
-560 DNDRGGFRR
+560 
-569 DNDRGGYSRDND
+569 
-581 REIMTEADLDEIMT
+581 EIMTEADIVETMTKAALINSKNAAMIVARADTAEIMIEVDSDEIMTEADTAEIMTEVDLDEIMT

>member
-1 MHTVVLTEL
+1 MMIKAVDTVEMMTEVDSEETMTEADTAEMMIEVVLINSKNAAMIVALADTVEMVIEVDLDEIMTEADIVETMTKAAL
-10 GIAVYQDDAKLYSI
+10 INSKNAAMIVARADT
-24 PFENP
+24 
-29 AEEYVAIKQQKS
+29 AEIMTE
-41 IPADL
+41 ADT
-46 ATRLIKEQSGVLVTD
+46 AEIMIEVD
-61 ESLMSMLKNESIDAQ
+61 
-76 MAGEEYLKKIQME
+76 
-89 KPKILVES
+89 
-97 GFASD
+97 SD
-102 ENDALEKLRD
+102 EI
-112 FAMSLSSSK
+112 M
-121 VTEVSSSPDLHVI
+121 TE
-134 QSINTLDEVDKVC
+134 
-147 NALSSRLREWY
+147 A
-158 GLHFPELDNIIDG
+158 
-171 IAGYSKIVTTGRRED
+171 
-186 LNEDAFT
+186 
-193 NAGFPESKV
+193 
-202 NMLNVVQE
+202 
-210 KSRGGEISDENLEIV
+210 
-225 KSLAQRMLDML
+225 
-236 DLRKN
+236 
-241 LEDHLEKEMN
+241 
-251 NVAPNLAIILGTGV
+251 
-265 AARMLSRT
+265 
-273 GSLKKLSSLPAS
+273 
-285 TIQVLGAERALFRSL
+285 
-300 KTGAPPPKH
+300 
-309 GILFQH
+309 
-315 TLVHAAPR
+315 
-323 WQRGK
+323 
-328 IARAVAAKAVI
+328 
-339 AARVDVYGNGVNATL
+339 
-354 MEKLNLRI
+354 
-362 KEIDTKYS
+362 DT
-370 DAPEPRPDAA
+370 A
-380 NNERDHNSKA
+380 
-390 WDKNKDDFKS
+390 
-400 NRDSKPRGGFR
+400 
-411 DKDRG
+411 
-416 SSRDGDRGSFD
+416 
-427 KFKKR
+427 
-432 GDDRGSGGYR
+432 
-442 RDDDKGGFD
+442 
-451 KFKKRSGDRGSGGYR
+451 
-466 RDDDRGGFRR
+466 
-476 DNDRGGYRRDDDRG
+476 
-490 GFDKF
+490 
-495 KKRGDDRGSG
+495 
-505 GYRRDGDRGG
+505 
-515 FRRDN
+515 
-520 DRGGY
+520 
-525 RRDDDK
+525 
-531 GSFDKFKK
+531 
-539 RGDDR
+539 
-544 SSGGYSRDND
+544 
-554 RGGFRR
+554 
-560 DNDRGGFRR
+560 
-569 DNDRGGYSRDND
+569 
-581 REIMTEADLDEIMT
+581 EIMTEADLDEIMT

>member
-1 MHTVVLTEL
+1 MTE
-10 GIAVYQDDAKLYSI
+10 
-24 PFENP
+24 
-29 AEEYVAIKQQKS
+29 
-41 IPADL
+41 AD
-46 ATRLIKEQSGVLVTD
+46 
-61 ESLMSMLKNESIDAQ
+61 
-76 MAGEEYLKKIQME
+76 
-89 KPKILVES
+89 
-97 GFASD
+97 SD
-102 ENDALEKLRD
+102 EI
-112 FAMSLSSSK
+112 M
-121 VTEVSSSPDLHVI
+121 TEVDL
-134 QSINTLDEVDKVC
+134 D
-147 NALSSRLREWY
+147 
-158 GLHFPELDNIIDG
+158 
-171 IAGYSKIVTTGRRED
+171 
-186 LNEDAFT
+186 
-193 NAGFPESKV
+193 
-202 NMLNVVQE
+202 
-210 KSRGGEISDENLEIV
+210 
-225 KSLAQRMLDML
+225 
-236 DLRKN
+236 
-241 LEDHLEKEMN
+241 
-251 NVAPNLAIILGTGV
+251 
-265 AARMLSRT
+265 
-273 GSLKKLSSLPAS
+273 
-285 TIQVLGAERALFRSL
+285 
-300 KTGAPPPKH
+300 
-309 GILFQH
+309 
-315 TLVHAAPR
+315 
-323 WQRGK
+323 
-328 IARAVAAKAVI
+328 
-339 AARVDVYGNGVNATL
+339 
-354 MEKLNLRI
+354 
-362 KEIDTKYS
+362 
-370 DAPEPRPDAA
+370 
-380 NNERDHNSKA
+380 
-390 WDKNKDDFKS
+390 
-400 NRDSKPRGGFR
+400 
-411 DKDRG
+411 
-416 SSRDGDRGSFD
+416 
-427 KFKKR
+427 
-432 GDDRGSGGYR
+432 
-442 RDDDKGGFD
+442 
-451 KFKKRSGDRGSGGYR
+451 
-466 RDDDRGGFRR
+466 
-476 DNDRGGYRRDDDRG
+476 
-490 GFDKF
+490 
-495 KKRGDDRGSG
+495 
-505 GYRRDGDRGG
+505 
-515 FRRDN
+515 
-520 DRGGY
+520 
-525 RRDDDK
+525 
-531 GSFDKFKK
+531 
-539 RGDDR
+539 
-544 SSGGYSRDND
+544 
-554 RGGFRR
+554 
-560 DNDRGGFRR
+560 
-569 DNDRGGYSRDND
+569 
-581 REIMTEADLDEIMT
+581 EIMTEADLDEIMT
-595 EADTAEMMIKAV
+595 EADTAETMIKAV

-664 IGLVKVPAD
+664 IGLVKVPVD